1 MTTQPT
7 TQQYDQ
13 RLIDLETRI
22 AFQEDSIQAL
32 SDEIYRQQKELDRL
46 QQLCSIMLQRLQDVS
61 AGGPTGPVDEKPPHY

>member
-46 QQLCSIMLQRLQDVS
+46 QQLCNLMLQQLQDVN

>member
-1 MTTQPT
+1 MTTQPI

-61 AGGPTGPVDEKPPHY
+61 TGGPTGPVDEKPPHY

>member
-1 MTTQPT
+1 MT

-46 QQLCSIMLQRLQDVS
+46 QQLCNLMLQQLQDVS
-61 AGGPTGPVDEKPPHY
+61 GGGPTGPVDEKPPHY